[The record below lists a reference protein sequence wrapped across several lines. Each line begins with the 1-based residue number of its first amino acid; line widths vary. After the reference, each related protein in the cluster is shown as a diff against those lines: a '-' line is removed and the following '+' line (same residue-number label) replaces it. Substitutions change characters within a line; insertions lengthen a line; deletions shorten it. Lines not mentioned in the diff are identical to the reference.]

1 MNEGRMKMIASS
13 IIEPITMRLQ
23 KSNTSNQS
31 FVGNLHIAP
40 PTRQS
45 TGLRE
50 TAAQPVTFTLGSR
63 VMNIEV
69 TITSVLLFG
78 AISYSLLVLRLIY
91 RSPCFTKKQKWIQTV
106 ITIAV
111 PIFGAWFVHAMY
123 RSDRELPLKNDKD
136 HIPQDANG

>member
-1 MNEGRMKMIASS
+1 
-13 IIEPITMRLQ
+13 
-23 KSNTSNQS
+23 
-31 FVGNLHIAP
+31 
-40 PTRQS
+40 
-45 TGLRE
+45 
-50 TAAQPVTFTLGSR
+50 
-63 VMNIEV
+63 MNIEV

-78 AISYSLLVLRLIY
+78 AIGYSLLVLRLIY